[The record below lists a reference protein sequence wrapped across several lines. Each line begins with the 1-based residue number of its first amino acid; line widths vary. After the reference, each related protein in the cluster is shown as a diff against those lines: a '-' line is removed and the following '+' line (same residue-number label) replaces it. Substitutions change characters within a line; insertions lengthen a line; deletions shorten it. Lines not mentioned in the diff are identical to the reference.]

1 MLRNLILS
9 GRLGKWAYAMVE
21 YDLAYKPLRAKKG
34 QVDAD
39 IIVDHDVRTD
49 HEVLLAES
57 VTWKLFFDGS
67 VCGHRHGHG
76 HGVGCF
82 IVSWVGMEY
91 ELSIQLDFDCTNN
104 QAKYEALLSG
114 LEVLRDMEVKDAMKA
129 CDSKLVVQQITGE
142 SQCLDRTLNMYREKS
157 LEMLDSYHFV
167 PVSRDKNVRANLL
180 ALQAS
185 GYEVKRGRFEIRW
198 KQMLCAIEGNHDELE
213 RDTERE
219 DWRKELIDYIS
230 NHNSTQS

>member
-1 MLRNLILS
+1 VGAVLTQDDEGKEFAVTYMSRWLLDTKSGYTYIEKLCLSLYYACTKCQHYLLSNPCMVVCQYGIVKYMLRNLILS

-34 QVDAD
+34 LVDAD

-82 IVSWVGMEY
+82 IVS
-91 ELSIQLDFDCTNN
+91 
-104 QAKYEALLSG
+104 
-114 LEVLRDMEVKDAMKA
+114 
-129 CDSKLVVQQITGE
+129 
-142 SQCLDRTLNMYREKS
+142 
-157 LEMLDSYHFV
+157 
-167 PVSRDKNVRANLL
+167 
-180 ALQAS
+180 
-185 GYEVKRGRFEIRW
+185 
-198 KQMLCAIEGNHDELE
+198 
-213 RDTERE
+213 
-219 DWRKELIDYIS
+219 
-230 NHNSTQS
+230 